1 MLAMS
6 ESKTWTQQKK
16 EKSIS
21 DRDKNI
27 EELIEQWDT
36 YINYLLKRKMQ
47 QPQRLTHKFI
57 DRCKDLGITIRTL
70 KKIVKAKP
78 EKLWPENIFEYPY
91 DFVLNEPSLL
101 TYKKAENIENRL
113 GLNVSI
119 EKKIKAWTNY
129 IFQDS
134 SHLSSYNIQIKV
146 GKENFS
152 NEEKKIIYRN
162 LVKTKTKI
170 KCKKY
175 SEYFYTSNKII
186 EKEKNIE
193 KIIRNLSSKD
203 TNYNIGGHEMKTITE
218 CIKNGGLNRLQIITV
233 KTFFGML
240 QKNKRIGKEG
250 IGPSIFGLTGGPGTG
265 KSFTLKKIIE
275 IEKIIN
281 PSSRILGG
289 ALSGMAVNALT
300 KSTDSKI
307 TCQTLHKSII
317 YGYHPMT
324 NKRMKAKEI
333 AKELE
338 WDYHDVYNFYK
349 NNEKKWPEVVEDIYM
364 DCESENYKE
373 IDFYYDLV
381 FIDETTMI
389 NILLLEDVLKKLV
402 KGNPDI
408 RIIFVGDIDQL
419 PSIGPGKFFE
429 DILNNNKDLNFKACQ
444 LKEIMRQNDEE
455 LKKTISSFKDE
466 KEILPN
472 EHSGF
477 KFIKHCDETYKKDI
491 EKLLNDERKERI
503 KIDEKYKDDKKWCQE
518 LFDNFQ
524 LLSPQNNG
532 KTGIKDI
539 NSIIQ
544 GYLWKLGHYQPND
557 GSNPFLCNYEGQIYN
572 IGDKIINIK
581 NDYDSEPPIFNGQL
595 GMILAKEEDEILV
608 KFNGRKEVYKY
619 EDVNELKFKS
629 KLAWCVS
636 IHKSQGS
643 GFENVILFI
652 NEHSSMWPS
661 NGKPL
666 LYTGASRTKK
676 KLWLIGSK
684 ETIKTAKKSKD
695 NTFTTLFKHDEYYDE
710 LSSDCD

>member
-1 MLAMS
+1 MLAVY

-27 EELIEQWDT
+27 EELIEQWDAH
-36 YINYLLKRKMQ
+36 IKYLLKRKMR
-47 QPQRLTHKFI
+47 QPQHLTRVFI
-57 DRCKDLGITIRTL
+57 DRCKGFGITIRTL
-70 KKIVKAKP
+70 KKIVKAKH
-78 EKLWPENIFEYPY
+78 ENLWPECIFEYPY

-101 TYKKAENIENRL
+101 SYKRAENIENRL

-119 EKKIKAWTNY
+119 EKKIEAWTNY

-134 SHLSSYNIQIKV
+134 SHFSSYKIQKKV

-152 NEEKKIIYRN
+152 KEERDEIDGN

-170 KCKKY
+170 ECQKN
-175 SEYFYTSNKII
+175 SGFWEYYYTSNKII

-203 TNYNIGGHEMKTITE
+203 TNYNIGGPEMKTITE
-218 CIKNGGLNRLQIITV
+218 CIKNGGLNRLQRITV

-240 QKNKRIGKEG
+240 QKNKKKGKHG
-250 IGPSIFGLTGGPGTG
+250 IGPNIFGLTGGPGTG

-281 PSSRILGG
+281 PSSRILGC

-317 YGYHPMT
+317 YGYRQIMD
-324 NKRMKAKEI
+324 KRMKAKEI
-333 AKELE
+333 AEELDC
-338 WDYHDVYNFYK
+338 DYHDVYNFYK
-349 NNEKKWPEVVEDIYM
+349 KHGKKWPKVVEEIFM

-373 IDFYYDLV
+373 IDFHYDLV
-381 FIDETTMI
+381 FIDEITMP

-408 RIIFVGDIDQL
+408 RIIFVGDVDQL

-429 DILNNNKDLNFKACQ
+429 DILNNIKELNFKACQ
-444 LKEIMRQNDEE
+444 LIEIMRQNDEE
-455 LKKTISSFKDE
+455 LKKTISSFKDGI
-466 KEILPN
+466 EILPD

-477 KFIKHCDETYKKDI
+477 KFIKHCDKTYEKDI

-503 KIDEKYKDDKKWCQE
+503 KIDEKYKDDEKWCQE
-518 LFDNFQ
+518 LFENFQ
-524 LLSPQNNG
+524 LLSPQKDG
-532 KTGIKDI
+532 ITGVKDV
-539 NSIIQ
+539 NRIIQ
-544 GYLWKLGHYQPND
+544 RYLWKLGHYKGD
-557 GSNPFLCNYEGQIYN
+557 PFLCNYEGQIYN

-581 NDYDSEPPIFNGQL
+581 NDYDSEPPIFNGQI
-595 GMILAKEEDEILV
+595 GMILGKEEDEISV
-608 KFNGRKEVYKY
+608 QFNGRKEVYKY

-629 KLAWCVS
+629 KLAHCVS

-652 NEHSSMWPS
+652 NDHSSMWPS
-661 NGKPL
+661 NGRPL

-676 KLWLIGSK
+676 KLWLIGSEK
-684 ETIKTAKKSKD
+684 TIIKAKKSKD
-695 NTFTTLFKHDEYYDE
+695 NTFTTLFRHKEYYDE
-710 LSSDCD
+710 GIFS